1 MSFRDRHPSD
11 TPLVL
16 RSRSVSLP
24 ARRENV
30 SRKNRILPLDPPR
43 SGLNAIAEVPMA
55 LAFAVTQRFARSLR
69 WVVVHHHR
77 SSWTE
82 LQTDAMVGHCD
93 LDLGLSTVPR
103 CID

>member
-1 MSFRDRHPSD
+1 
-11 TPLVL
+11 
-16 RSRSVSLP
+16 
-24 ARRENV
+24 
-30 SRKNRILPLDPPR
+30 
-43 SGLNAIAEVPMA
+43 MA

-103 CID
+103 WIDEAAVHLDKSMSPRPGS